1 MRLSSPTLYRNATS
15 LHALCMLVTMRVDLL
30 RDHDR
35 QYYDANPVVFAAD
48 GK

>member
-1 MRLSSPTLYRNATS
+1 MQPLYMQR
-15 LHALCMLVTMRVDLL
+15 ALCMLVTTRVDLL

-35 QYYDANPVVFAAD
+35 QYYDAIPVILAAD